1 MIGVADN
8 NSSNLTREQVAA
20 VMRAKWDLGIAGG
33 VVVAQPIPVEDE
45 IPASEID
52 GIIAQAESIL
62 RELPMTIHGKEPQW
76 ASAR

>member
-1 MIGVADN
+1 MDDG
-8 NSSNLTREQVAA
+8 
-20 VMRAKWDLGIAGG
+20 MWWAGQ
-33 VVVAQPIPVEDE
+33 AQGLIQSVESCGD
-45 IPASEID
+45 IVD